1 MERVLLTTMVWVI
14 SIIVSFAAPV
24 SEQAA
29 MLAAQKFLRQQMPAM
44 SRGESRG
51 LTRAFTGL
59 ADGEEV
65 GIYVFNATNGYVVV
79 SADDNLPEILAY
91 GNGEPF
97 DAAKA
102 PADMKAM
109 LEAYYHAATS
119 QVFTR
124 ANVQTHD
131 DIAPFITTKWNQLE
145 PYNALC
151 PAKLGEGV
159 CPTGCVATAMAQVMY
174 YYQYPANYEWDK
186 MKTAYSKTDS
196 GEAVDAVAQLMADCG
211 SACFMDYSVD
221 GSGTSDI
228 YACEAL
234 RYDFGY
240 SETTEYVKRECYT
253 AESWDALIY
262 NEISAKR
269 PVMYGALSA
278 SSGQGVSGHEFI
290 LDGYEVK
297 NGIGYYHVNW
307 GWGGNSDDYFLLSV
321 LNPDYQYTGGNSGS
335 SGYSFSQSAI
345 VGIMPTD
352 QPKDKTTRAYLYTI
366 SIEDDLGTYT
376 RQSITEDFPALNIEL
391 GIYNIMKPEIER
403 DYDIAVAL
411 YNGRNLV
418 SIFDQGSLKDVVGQ
432 SLDYSHGVRL
442 KCDSI
447 VLGHD
452 LSDGEYQ
459 IRVLCRESGTTE
471 WTWAIESLCRYVQL
485 TVDGKTMN
493 TAAYG
498 KEVEADTCD
507 FTINSV
513 ECSESPRVG
522 KAMTIKINLTDK
534 NKTGNSPIFLWGSA
548 SVFLGKDNYQL
559 LTGGGTNLDPGET
572 GEVILEYTP
581 QRSGTFNFVLSGSRD
596 NCDKPLYTFN
606 VEVRAV
612 SIANVEISAEI
623 FVDGAEKQ
631 LDGTNKVVG
640 SVLKGVIKLTNNGT
654 EIYEDDINIV
664 LYDSPDG
671 KSFSPQKYQ
680 TLSASI
686 EKDKTI
692 DVAFNFA
699 DININQYYAIV
710 VYAVE
715 RGEAKALNLSEDRL
729 SSSSIF
735 FLSGGETDIDRV
747 FINNRNADVYDLR
760 GNKIGKLCNFQNL
773 PVGVYIINHRKVF
786 KGNRK
791 E

>member
-119 QVFTR
+119 QAFTR

-234 RYDFGY
+234 RYDFEY
-240 SETTEYVKRECYT
+240 SETTEYVERECYT

-290 LDGYEVK
+290 LDGYEVR
-297 NGIGYYHVNW
+297 GGVGYYHVNW

-321 LNPDYQYTGGNSGS
+321 LNPNYQYTGGNAGS
-335 SGYSFSQSAI
+335 SGFSFRQSAI
-345 VGIMPTD
+345 VGIMPAD
-352 QPKDKTTRAYLYTI
+352 SPINKTARAYLNTI
-366 SIEDDLGTYT
+366 SIAGDLGSCT
-376 RQSITEDFPALNIEL
+376 RHSVTENFPALDIEL
-391 GIYNIMKPEIER
+391 GVYNIMKPEIER

-418 SIFDQGSLKDVVGQ
+418 SILDQGSLKDVVGQ

-447 VLGHD
+447 VIGHN

-459 IRVLCRESGTTE
+459 IRVLCRESDTTE
-471 WTWAIESLCRYVQL
+471 WAWAIESLCRYIQV
-485 TVDGKTMN
+485 TIDGKTMK
-493 TAAYG
+493 TATYG
-498 KEVEADTCD
+498 KEVEADVCD
-507 FTINSV
+507 FIVNSV

-548 SVFLGKDNYQL
+548 SINKGKGDYQL

-572 GEVILEYTP
+572 GDVVLEYTP

-631 LDGTNKVVG
+631 LDGTNKIEG
-640 SVLKGVIKLTNNGT
+640 SVLKGVVRLTNNGT
-654 EIYEDDINIV
+654 GIYEDDVNIV
-664 LYDSPDG
+664 LCESSDG
-671 KSFSPQKYQ
+671 KTFSPQKYQ
-680 TLSASI
+680 TSAVSI
-686 EKDKTI
+686 EKEKTV
-692 DVAFNFA
+692 DVTFDFA
-699 DININQYYAIV
+699 DINIGYYYAIV
-710 VYAVE
+710 VYAIE
-715 RGEAKALNLSEDRL
+715 RGEAKALNLADGKL
-729 SSSSIF
+729 SNSSVF
-735 FLSGGETDIDRV
+735 FLLGDDTGIDG
-747 FINNRNADVYDLR
+747 IANNEGSTDVYDLR
-760 GNKIGKLCNFQNL
+760 GIKIGKLCNFQNL